1 MKPSL
6 AVLRFTTVVTVHADA
21 LALEGTVVSN
31 AGRTVFIINTLR
43 APVLPEVAHQIVGAV

>member
-31 AGRTVFIINTLR
+31 AGRTVFIIHAFR
-43 APVLPEVAHQIVGAV
+43 APILPDVTQEIVGTV